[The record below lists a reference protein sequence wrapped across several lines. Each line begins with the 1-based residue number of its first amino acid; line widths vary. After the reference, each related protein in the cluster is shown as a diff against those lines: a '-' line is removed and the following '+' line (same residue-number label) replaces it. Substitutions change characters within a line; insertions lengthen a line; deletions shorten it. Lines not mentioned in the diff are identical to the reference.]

1 MTALQKMKQENNVVN
16 IDSKSFQYALRLFL
30 SDLRSENTYKTYL
43 SCYRDFFNF
52 ATGKE
57 LDEIE
62 WNDVLAI
69 QYDDMLMYKQYL
81 KKKRKFTNNTINQK
95 IRALKSLWIGLK
107 RINNDIDINVVSIK
121 PYKNTTING
130 SDGLTEQEAIQLLEY
145 AKSRPWKGYVQ
156 YMFFKIAIV
165 TALRKSSLLNLKWK
179 DIKQL
184 KDKQSN
190 ELYWCIVVHDKT
202 GTKPR
207 PIRDDVYRELLEL
220 KDLRYTDG
228 MRINDDRVFKISED
242 KLVETL
248 RDFCKEYGI
257 NRKITLHSLRK
268 TSADLANSLCDHDIK
283 KIQHQTGHK
292 NAQILVET
300 YQGTNYS
307 FKDYPGLMMFQDN
320 IDVNRLYDYSKE
332 QLIEIIKKCSD
343 STIREI
349 LSKLN

>member
-30 SDLRSENTYKTYL
+30 NDLRSENTYKTYF

-57 LDEIE
+57 LDEID

-81 KKKRKFTNNTINQK
+81 KKKKKFTNNTINQK

-145 AKSRPWKGYVQ
+145 AKNRPWKGYVQ

-202 GTKPR
+202 DTKPR
-207 PIRDDVYRELLEL
+207 PIRDDIYRELLEL

-248 RDFCKEYGI
+248 KDFCKEYGI

-268 TSADLANSLCDHDIK
+268 TSADLANSLSDHDIK

-320 IDVNRLYDYSKE
+320 IDVNRLYDYGKE
-332 QLIEIIKKCSD
+332 QLIEVIKKCSD